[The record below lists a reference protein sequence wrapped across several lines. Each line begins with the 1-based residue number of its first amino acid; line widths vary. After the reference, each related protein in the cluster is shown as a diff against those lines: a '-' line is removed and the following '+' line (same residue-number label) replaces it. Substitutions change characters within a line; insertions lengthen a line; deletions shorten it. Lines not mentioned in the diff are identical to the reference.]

1 MMNEKP
7 ILVCDDCKHEF
18 ELVEEALKTVRIDNV
33 DITYFECNN
42 CNKKYIAH
50 CKDKYL
56 RDALRTGRVKSKKQR
71 ETMIKRSNML
81 AIKYK
86 HKIDKL

>member
-1 MMNEKP
+1 MNEMP
-7 ILVCDDCKHEF
+7 ILVCDDCKREF
-18 ELVEEALKTVRIDNV
+18 ELVEVALKTVRVDNV
-33 DITYFECNN
+33 DITYFECDN

-56 RDALRTGRVKSKKQR
+56 RDTLRTGRVRSKKQR
-71 ETMIKRSNML
+71 EIIIKRSNML
-81 AIKYK
+81 TVKYK